1 MDINS
6 FLFLRTKYEKIIE
19 HIDSMNSELD
29 EVNIFLNDNDKN
41 MNNIEKEFVEI
52 LSHKKLKYEFL
63 QKKTF
68 FLSIKN
74 ILDNHIKNKC
84 NHEFIT
90 DVIDIN
96 PDESKT
102 ITYCKFCEYTRL

>member
-1 MDINS
+1 MDNINY
-6 FLFLRTKYEKIIE
+6 FLFLRKKYDKILE

-29 EVNIFLNDNDKN
+29 EIKNFVNKN
-41 MNNIEKEFVEI
+41 ENYMNKEKEFIEI

-74 ILDNHIKNKC
+74 ILNNHIKNKC

-90 DVIDIN
+90 DLIDIN
-96 PDESKT
+96 PDESRS
-102 ITYCKFCEYTRL
+102 ITYCKFCECTKL